1 MAVASGIHV
10 TSGEDLDLSV
20 VVPMLNEEGNVRE
33 LVTRL
38 MAVLSAHRTTTS
50 ESFEI
55 IVVDD
60 GSTDDTPNLLR
71 ELVDTH
77 AEVRCVQLATNF
89 GQEAAVQAGM
99 LHTRGRWVLQTDGDL
114 QHPPEEIPKLLAKRD
129 EGYEI
134 VYGRRAERKDPWHRV
149 IASRLMVA
157 FMRHGLGIR
166 LPEDVTTFR
175 VIDGEVAR
183 LLAGLPEKK
192 KFFSALAGWSGA
204 KSISVPVA
212 HSARHAG
219 HTKYNLGKLIN
230 HTFDLMAGFS
240 VRPLRLIGTSGA
252 AIAVVGIAYALFKI
266 GQKLA
271 GVDIETG
278 YTSIF
283 AAVVILGGLQL
294 IALSVIGEYVG
305 RIFIQ
310 TQDRPL
316 YRVGRRLGF
325 PDDALPAT
333 AKSELFWSSR
343 REGDGPEPAIDR
355 AAGDR

>member
-1 MAVASGIHV
+1 M
-10 TSGEDLDLSV
+10 TSIDISV

-33 LVTRL
+33 LVERL
-38 MAVLSAHRTTTS
+38 AAVLRQHRD
-50 ESFEI
+50 ESDERFEI

-60 GSTDDTPNLLR
+60 GSTDDTPNILE
-71 ELVDTH
+71 ELIADNP
-77 AEVRCVQLATNF
+77 EVRCLRLATNF

-99 LHTRGRWVLQTDGDL
+99 LHSSGRWVLQTDGDL

-134 VYGRRAERKDPWHRV
+134 VYGRRAERNDPWHRV
-149 IASRLMVA
+149 IASKLMVQ
-157 FMRHGLGIR
+157 FMRKVLGIR

-204 KSISVPVA
+204 KSTSVPVA

-252 AIAVVGIAYALFKI
+252 AIAVVGICYALFKV
-266 GQKLA
+266 GQKLY
-271 GVDIETG
+271 GVDIDDG

-283 AAVVILGGLQL
+283 AAIVILGGAQL

-316 YRVGRRLGF
+316 YRVGQRLGF
-325 PDDALPAT
+325 DEELPAT

-343 REGDGPEPAIDR
+343 RDEADPVDDVPVDR
-355 AAGDR
+355 ASGDA